1 MGNVFDDE
9 PELRSLVEYFEGLAS
24 TSPTFDAFLKLR
36 DESPNLDMACF
47 KFEMR
52 DDFLGN
58 VVYRILHGG
67 LISAV
72 LDTVGGAAVFMS
84 VYKQVRDKPR
94 EVQIRK
100 ISKNATIDLRV
111 DYLRPGKGEEFTAT
125 GWILRTGNKVAVARM
140 ELRNEQGDIIAVGTG
155 CYSIGS

>member
-1 MGNVFDDE
+1 MGNVFDDD
-9 PELRSLVEYFEGLAS
+9 PEFRSLVGYFEGLAGKN
-24 TSPTFDAFLKLR
+24 PTFDTFLNLE
-36 DESPNLDMACF
+36 DDSPDLDLARF

-52 DDFLGN
+52 DDFVGN
-58 VVYRILHGG
+58 LVYRILHGG

-94 EVQIRK
+94 EVQVRK
-100 ISKNATIDLRV
+100 LSKNATIDLRV
-111 DYLRPGKGEEFTAT
+111 DYLRPGKGREFTAT

-140 ELRNEQGDIIAVGTG
+140 ELRNEQGDLIAVGTG